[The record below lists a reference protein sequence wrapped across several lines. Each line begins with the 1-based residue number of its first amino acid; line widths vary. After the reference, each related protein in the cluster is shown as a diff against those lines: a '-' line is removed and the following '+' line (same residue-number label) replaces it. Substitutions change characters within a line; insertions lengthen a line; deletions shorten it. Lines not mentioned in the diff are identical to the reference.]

1 MIKKIEL
8 VGHLIVD
15 KVFSGSESY
24 QTLGGIAN
32 VWDSLSKLN
41 NSYVININPT
51 SLGEAIIVV
60 SKETNERVGRAI
72 LNKKTY
78 NVGNIESDWCHI
90 AYINQIHDLSFIDNV
105 KSSIISADIT
115 KENPY
120 VKDDTLNKLD
130 YLFISREDLF
140 DDLKTIGLKLKK
152 GVICH
157 DPKGSIFSDGNEI
170 IEYKIP
176 EDLFIKNAN
185 VLGAGDS
192 FASSFIDEILKG
204 NDNITS
210 VIENSHKKTT
220 DLIKQNET
228 NFTNTNGR

>member
-41 NSYVININPT
+41 SSYLININPT
-51 SLGEAIIVV
+51 SIGEAIIVV
-60 SKETNERVGRAI
+60 SKETNERIGRAI

-78 NVGNIESDWCHI
+78 SIGNIESDWCHI
-90 AYINQIHDLSFIDNV
+90 AYINQIHNLTFIDEI
-105 KSSIISADIT
+105 KSSFISADIT
-115 KENPY
+115 KENPF
-120 VKDDTLNKLD
+120 VSDEILNRLD
-130 YLFISREDLF
+130 YLFISKEDLF
-140 DDLKTIGLKLKK
+140 DDIKSIGSKLKK

-170 IEYKIP
+170 VEYKIP
-176 EDLFIKNAN
+176 EELFIKNAN

-204 NDNITS
+204 NNNTLS